1 MKKEK
6 NILQIVLLVLM
17 GLCSATGI
25 VFIILSML
33 NPGTRLLT
41 VGLACVVEG
50 QVFNII
56 SLTTRNKSKM

>member
-6 NILQIVLLVLM
+6 NILQIVLMVLM

-41 VGLACVVEG
+41 VGLACVVAG

-56 SLTTRNKSKM
+56 SLTTRNKNKM